1 MKKIILIFL
10 MTVSILS
17 AKDTIKANDF
27 KSLQNINK
35 LIEQNKLKEA
45 KNKIEVLLNKDI
57 NNLTKSYSLQS
68 LANIN
73 LKRKNYKAAAKTYE
87 RIISYD
93 SLEKNDILKIKYSLS
108 KIYFSLENYS
118 SSIKYSKQLVGSK
131 IVKNKDIYENLAL
144 AYYYTK
150 QYTKSIFYT
159 KKILSLTKGNKNK
172 ESWYRML
179 YSAYVE
185 SKKYK
190 AAINTLKDMTKIYKK
205 NETYWMQLIS
215 LYERTKQKRKSLAT
229 LEFTYKNSIVNK
241 EKNLLYLVSMLSD
254 YGIYNKAA
262 KYMHEALNKRIVNTN
277 QKNFNILISLY
288 LNAKN
293 YEKSIDLL
301 ENSPYAK
308 NDKYQLILGNIYY
321 NQNIFKKAVNVLEK
335 HTFKEKSKAD
345 GKRYTLLALSYY
357 ELDNKSRITKY
368 LKKASKNKY
377 EKRRAKNLAKDL
389 GFKI

>member
-1 MKKIILIFL
+1 MKKIILIL
-10 MTVSILS
+10 LVSIAVLN
-17 AKDTIKANDF
+17 AKDTIKASDYKN
-27 KSLQNINK
+27 LQKVNK
-35 LIEQNKLKEA
+35 LIEQNKLSKA
-45 KNKIEVLLNKDI
+45 KNHIKILLKKDI
-57 NNLTKSYSLQS
+57 NNLTKSYALQS

-73 LKRKNYKAAAKTYE
+73 LKRKNYKAVARDYE
-87 RIISYD
+87 KIISYK
-93 SLEKNDILKIKYSLS
+93 SLEKDDILKIKYSLS
-108 KIYFSLENYS
+108 KIYFSLEKYEKAV
-118 SSIKYSKQLVGSK
+118 KYSKQLLNSK
-131 IVKNKDIYENLAL
+131 VARNKELYENIAL
-144 AYYYTK
+144 SYYYNKKYLNSAT
-150 QYTKSIFYT
+150 YT
-159 KKILSLTKGNKNK
+159 KKVLVLSKGDKNK

-179 YSAYVE
+179 YSAYIE

-229 LEFTYKNSIVNK
+229 LEFTYKNNIVSK
-241 EKNLLYLVSMLSD
+241 GKNLLYLVSILSD

-262 KYMHEALNKRIVNTN
+262 KYMQKALNEKIVKNN

-293 YEKSIDLL
+293 YDKSIKLL
-301 ENSPYAK
+301 ENSPFAK

-321 NQNIFKKAVNVLEK
+321 NQNSFKKAISVLEK
-335 HTFKEKSKAD
+335 HNFKARSKAD

-357 ELDNKSRITKY
+357 ELDNKPRLTKY
-368 LKKASKNKY
+368 LKKASKNRY
-377 EKRRAKNLAKDL
+377 EKRRAKSLARDL

>member
-10 MTVSILS
+10 MTVSILN

-27 KSLQNINK
+27 KSLENINK

-45 KNKIEVLLNKDI
+45 KLSIKSLLKKDV
-57 NNLTKSYSLQS
+57 NNLTKSYTLQA
-68 LANIN
+68 LANLN
-73 LKRKNYKAAAKTYE
+73 LKKSNYKEVAKAYEKIVTYN
-87 RIISYD
+87 

-108 KIYFSLENYS
+108 KIYFSLENYPS
-118 SSIKYSKQLVGSK
+118 SLKYSFEILNSK
-131 IVKNKDIYENLAL
+131 IVKNKEIYENIAL
-144 AYYYTK
+144 AYYYNK
-150 QYTKSIFYT
+150 QYSKSTSYT
-159 KKILSLTKGNKNK
+159 KKVLALTKGNKNK

-179 YSAYVE
+179 YSSYVE
-185 SKKYK
+185 SKNYNL
-190 AAINTLKDMTKIYKK
+190 AIDTLKDMTKRYEK

-215 LYERTKQKRKSLAT
+215 LYEKTKQKRKSLAT
-229 LEFTYKNSIVNK
+229 LEFTYKNNIISK
-241 EKNLLYLVSMLSD
+241 EQNLLYLVSILSD

-262 KYMHEALNKRIVNTN
+262 KYLEEALNNNIVKSN

-301 ENSPYAK
+301 EKSPYAK
-308 NDKYQLILGNIYY
+308 TDKYQLILGNIYY
-321 NQNIFKKAVNVLEK
+321 NQNIFKKAVNVLER

-357 ELDNKSRITKY
+357 ELDDKSRLTKY
-368 LKKASKNKY
+368 LKKASKNRY
-377 EKRRAKNLAKDL
+377 EKRRATNLAKDL
-389 GFKI
+389 GYKI

>member
-1 MKKIILIFL
+1 MKKIILIL
-10 MTVSILS
+10 LVSIAVLN
-17 AKDTIKANDF
+17 AKDTIKASDY
-27 KSLQNINK
+27 KSLQKANK
-35 LIEQNKLKEA
+35 LIEKNKLSQA
-45 KNKIEVLLNKDI
+45 KNHIKILLKKDI
-57 NNLTKSYSLQS
+57 NNLTKSYALQS

-73 LKRKNYKAAAKTYE
+73 LKRKNYKAVARDYE
-87 RIISYD
+87 KIIAYK
-93 SLEKNDILKIKYSLS
+93 SLEKDDILKIKYSLS
-108 KIYFSLENYS
+108 KIYFSLEKYKKAV
-118 SSIKYSKQLVGSK
+118 KYSKQLLNSK
-131 IVKNKDIYENLAL
+131 VAKNKELYENIAL
-144 AYYYTK
+144 SYYYNK
-150 QYTKSIFYT
+150 KYSNSAIYT
-159 KKILSLTKGNKNK
+159 KKVLILSKGDKNK

-179 YSAYVE
+179 YSAYIE

-229 LEFTYKNSIVNK
+229 LEFTYKNNIVSK
-241 EKNLLYLVSMLSD
+241 GKNLLYLVSILSD

-262 KYMHEALNKRIVNTN
+262 KYMQKALNEKIVKNN

-293 YEKSIDLL
+293 YDKSIKLL
-301 ENSPYAK
+301 ENSPFAK

-321 NQNIFKKAVNVLEK
+321 NQNSFKKAISVLEK
-335 HTFKEKSKAD
+335 HNFKTRSKAD

-357 ELDNKSRITKY
+357 ELDNKLRLTKY
-368 LKKASKNKY
+368 LKKASKNRY
-377 EKRRAKNLAKDL
+377 EKRRARSLARDL